1 MVGRNRV
8 NEIVYHVLV
17 SIGALIMVYP
27 LLWMVLSSFKPTDMV
42 LPTADRLFPPSG
54 RWTTIP
60 AAGKGFRADSFGSS
74 LANSFFISL
83 VSTFGTLL
91 SSAFVAYA
99 LQRLKFRMRKLLF
112 VLVLSTM
119 MLPAQI
125 LMIPQ
130 FMWYRH
136 LNWVGTYYPMILP
149 YFFAIQGFFVY
160 LIMNFHQRLPKSL
173 DEAANIDGCSYYGIF
188 FHVVLPLIVPALVT
202 SAIFSFIWRWDDYLS
217 ALLYVNRAGMRPV
230 SLALQLFNDP
240 SSGSDIGST
249 LGDVHPVHRTGD
261 RYLPGFPEIAR
272 GGHRLYRHQGLKNL
286 HGKVTA
292 ETI

>member
-1 MVGRNRV
+1 MVGKNRIK
-8 NEIVYHVLV
+8 ETIYHLLV
-17 SIGALIMVYP
+17 ALGALVMVYP
-27 LLWMVLSSFKPTDMV
+27 LLWMILSSFKPTEMV
-42 LPTADRLFPPSG
+42 LPTASQLIPNT
-54 RWTTIP
+54 WTLDNYIR
-60 AAGKGFRADSFGSS
+60 GWKGFMGYSFGTFF
-74 LANSFFISL
+74 ANSFFIAL
-83 VSTFGTLL
+83 TSTFGTLL

-99 LQRLKFRMRKLLF
+99 LQRLKFKLRGLLF

-136 LNWVGTYYPMILP
+136 LNWVGTYFPMILP

-160 LIMNFHQRLPKSL
+160 LIMNFISGIPKSL
-173 DEAANIDGCSYYGIF
+173 DEAAKIDGCSYYGIF
-188 FHVVLPLIVPALVT
+188 FRIILPLIVPALIT

-217 ALLYVNRAGMRPV
+217 ALLYVNRANMRPI

-249 LGDVHPVHRTGD
+249 LAMSTLSIVPATIIFLIFQKSLVEGIASTGIK
-261 RYLPGFPEIAR
+261 G
-272 GGHRLYRHQGLKNL
+272 
-286 HGKVTA
+286 
-292 ETI
+292 

>member
-1 MVGRNRV
+1 MVGRKRGK
-8 NEIVYHVLV
+8 EIVYHILV
-17 SIGALIMVYP
+17 AFGALVMVYP
-27 LLWMVLSSFKPTDMV
+27 LLWMALSSFKPTDMV
-42 LPTADRLFPPSG
+42 LPTADQLIPTT
-54 RWTTIP
+54 WTLDNYTR
-60 AAGKGFRADSFGSS
+60 GWKGFMGYSFGTFF
-74 LANSFFISL
+74 ANSFFISL

-99 LQRLKFRMRKLLF
+99 LQRLKFKMRGLLF

-160 LIMNFHQRLPKSL
+160 LIMNFIGGIPKSL
-173 DEAANIDGCSYYGIF
+173 DEAAKIDGCSHYGIF
-188 FHVVLPLIVPALVT
+188 FHVILPLIVPALVT
-202 SAIFSFIWRWDDYLS
+202 SAIFSFIWLWDDYLS
-217 ALLYVNRAGMRPV
+217 ALLYVNRADMRPV

-249 LGDVHPVHRTGD
+249 LAMSTLSIVPATIIFLIFQKSLVEGIASTGIK
-261 RYLPGFPEIAR
+261 G
-272 GGHRLYRHQGLKNL
+272 
-286 HGKVTA
+286 
-292 ETI
+292 

>member
-42 LPTADRLFPPSG
+42 LPTADRLIPTT
-54 RWTTIP
+54 WTLDNYTR
-60 AAGKGFRADSFGSS
+60 GWKGFMGYSFGTFF
-74 LANSFFISL
+74 ANSFFISL

-136 LNWVGTYYPMILP
+136 QNWVGTYYPMILP

-160 LIMNFHQRLPKSL
+160 LIMNFISGIPKSL
-173 DEAANIDGCSYYGIF
+173 DEAAKIDGCSYYGIF

-249 LGDVHPVHRTGD
+249 LAMSTLSIVPATVIFLVFQKSLVEGIASTGIK
-261 RYLPGFPEIAR
+261 G
-272 GGHRLYRHQGLKNL
+272 
-286 HGKVTA
+286 
-292 ETI
+292 

>member
-1 MVGRNRV
+1 MVGRNKV
-8 NEIVYHVLV
+8 KELIYHLLVAFGAIV
-17 SIGALIMVYP
+17 MVYP

-42 LPTADRLFPPSG
+42 LPTAAKLIPDT
-54 RWTTIP
+54 WTLANYIQ
-60 AAGKGFRADSFGSS
+60 GWKGFMGYTFGTFF
-74 LANSFFISL
+74 ANSFFIAL
-83 VSTFGTLL
+83 TSTFGTLL
-91 SSAFVAYA
+91 SSSFVAFA
-99 LQRLKFRMRKLLF
+99 LQRLKFKLRGVLF

-136 LNWVGTYYPMILP
+136 LNWVGTYFPMILP

-160 LIMNFHQRLPKSL
+160 LIMNFIGGIPKSL
-173 DEAANIDGCSYYGIF
+173 DEAAKIDGCSYYGIF
-188 FHVVLPLIVPALVT
+188 VRIILPLIVPALIT

-217 ALLYVNRAGMRPV
+217 ALLYVNRANMRPV

-249 LGDVHPVHRTGD
+249 LAMSTLSIVPATIIFLIFQKSLVEGIASTGIK
-261 RYLPGFPEIAR
+261 G
-272 GGHRLYRHQGLKNL
+272 
-286 HGKVTA
+286 
-292 ETI
+292 